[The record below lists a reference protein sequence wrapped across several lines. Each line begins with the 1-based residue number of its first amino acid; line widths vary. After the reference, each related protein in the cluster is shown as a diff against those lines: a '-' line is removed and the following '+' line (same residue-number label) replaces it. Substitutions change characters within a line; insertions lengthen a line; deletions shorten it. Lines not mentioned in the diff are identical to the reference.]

1 MQGIRCGIVEELI
14 SSVFVTGKPLVE
26 EDENTNI
33 NVTKEHI
40 LKQEFDGSG
49 DDNQNTELDR
59 NSKTCDNHEIKNG
72 IHHKHDEL
80 SVKTLAN
87 MFDFKIGASPS
98 TVPTYKS
105 YSTLEE
111 NRLYLKGK
119 LDVEELADP
128 KTCKIQLNESE
139 C

>member
-1 MQGIRCGIVEELI
+1 MSTSLPTSLPVNAREKVEHNSSMQGIRCGIVEELI

-40 LKQEFDGSG
+40 LKQEFNGSG

-72 IHHKHDEL
+72 
-80 SVKTLAN
+80 
-87 MFDFKIGASPS
+87 M
-98 TVPTYKS
+98 
-105 YSTLEE
+105 
-111 NRLYLKGK
+111 
-119 LDVEELADP
+119 
-128 KTCKIQLNESE
+128 
-139 C
+139 